1 MKNIISK
8 MSLVIA
14 LLSTSLCMAYYYQEK
29 NQDLD
34 KEFVL
39 DQENTINDD
48 LVAFDGGEWRGVDN
62 SRDGGRYE
70 E

>member
-39 DQENTINDD
+39 DQQDTSDD
-48 LVAFDGGEWRGVDN
+48 NLIAFDGGVWRGVDN
-62 SRDGGRYE
+62 ERDGDIDQ
-70 E
+70 